1 MNTMNKK
8 RILVVDDSPAVIK
21 RLTMIIESLG
31 HEVVGT
37 AVNGIEAIAR
47 SRELQPDAITMDI
60 QMPEMDGLE
69 ATTHILRDSPD
80 KPIVIITAHGQE
92 KTVLKAISISAKHFI
107 CKPIDKDK
115 VAEVFN
121 KVFAQ
126 N

>member
-92 KTVLKAISISAKHFI
+92 KTVLKAISIGAKHFI

>member
-37 AVNGIEAIAR
+37 AANGLEAIAR

-92 KTVLKAISISAKHFI
+92 KTVLKAISIGAKHFI

>member
-31 HEVVGT
+31 HEVVGS
-37 AVNGIEAIAR
+37 AVNGLEAIAK
-47 SRELQPDAITMDI
+47 SRELHPDAITMDI

-69 ATTHILRDSPD
+69 ATTRILQDNPE

-92 KTVLKAISISAKHFI
+92 KTVLKAISIGAKHFI

-115 VAEVFN
+115 VAEVLD

-126 N
+126 S

>member
-1 MNTMNKK
+1 MNTK

-21 RLTMIIESLG
+21 RLTLIIESLG
-31 HEVVGT
+31 YEVVGT
-37 AVNGIEAIAR
+37 AVNGLEAIAR

-80 KPIVIITAHGQE
+80 RPIIITAHGQE
-92 KTVLKAISISAKHFI
+92 KTVLKAISIGAKHFI
-107 CKPIDKDK
+107 CKPIDKER
-115 VAEVFN
+115 VAEVLS

>member
-92 KTVLKAISISAKHFI
+92 KTVLKAISIGAKHFI

-115 VAEVFN
+115 VSEVLN

-126 N
+126 P

>member
-1 MNTMNKK
+1 MNTTHKK

-31 HEVVGT
+31 HEVVGS
-37 AVNGIEAIAR
+37 AANGLEAIAR

-69 ATTHILRDSPD
+69 ATTHILRENPD
-80 KPIVIITAHGQE
+80 RPIIITAHGQE
-92 KTVLKAISISAKHFI
+92 KTVLKAISIGAKHFI
-107 CKPIDKDK
+107 CKPIDKDR
-115 VAEVFN
+115 VAEVLS

>member
-37 AVNGIEAIAR
+37 AANGLEAIAR

-92 KTVLKAISISAKHFI
+92 KTVLKAISIGAKHFI

-115 VAEVFN
+115 VAEVLN
-121 KVFAQ
+121 KVFAH